1 MNNGIFGIDLGTTYS
16 CIAYVDEF
24 GKAVTIRNAD
34 GEMTTPSVVYFEDT
48 EKQIVGTEAKTSMVM
63 EPENTVAFI
72 KREMGTDFR
81 REIHGVSYSSQEIS
95 SKILKKV
102 VGDANAALREQGI
115 LKQDEEIKKAVITC
129 PAYFGMAEK
138 DATKN
143 AGIIAGLDVLDIINE
158 PTAAAI
164 NYGVINADQKKN
176 VLVYDLGGGTFDVT
190 IISIGGNSINVVC
203 TGGDPKLGGKDWDNQ
218 LKDYLVDRW
227 KKEMDTDEDIS
238 EDLETLSALM
248 ESAEKAKKTLS
259 TKDTAKIIVN
269 HEGERMKVEIT
280 REMYDNMTGRLLER
294 TIELTNSCLT
304 EAEKKGISLAQIDEI
319 LLVGGSSRMPQ
330 VKAMVEKTYGKPT
343 NLFDPDEAVAKGAA
357 LYAQDINQYQIIIEA
372 LAEKTGKSTE
382 QVEKEAKEG
391 MDLHLAAKRAGV
403 SLGCIPTGGKL
414 DIKNVSS
421 RTYGIV
427 TIIDERTNQEAVSN
441 FIFQNDT
448 LPCTEVKVFDTIAD
462 GTGVQ
467 FPLYESLSDQKLL
480 ENYKDLATEMTVFQ
494 MEFDKVLPKGTEIEV
509 KMTLNNSGLITIEAE
524 ELTNHKK
531 ANFTFQIKNSLD
543 ENEMKNAMLRSSAS
557 KVE

>member
-81 REIHGVSYSSQEIS
+81 REIHGVSYSPQEIS

-218 LKDYLVDRW
+218 LKDYLVERW

-294 TIELTNSCLT
+294 TIELTNSCLK

-421 RTYGIV
+421 RTYGLV
-427 TIIDERTNQEAVSN
+427 VLNEENQPVVAN
-441 FIFQNDT
+441 FVFQNDT
-448 LPCTEVKVFDTIAD
+448 LPNTVVKRFPMHGDSW
-462 GTGVQ
+462 GVSLE
-467 FPLYESLSDQKLL
+467 LYESLSDQEIL
-480 ENYKDLATEMTVFQ
+480 ENYEELATEMTVFH
-494 MEFDKVLPKGTEIEV
+494 MEFDNLVKKGTPIEIQ
-509 KMTLNNSGLITIEAE
+509 MTLNNSGLITIDAE
-524 ELTNHKK
+524 ETKSHKK
-531 ANFTFQIKNSLD
+531 ARFTFQIKNSLD

>member
-81 REIHGVSYSSQEIS
+81 REIHGVSYSPQEIS

-218 LKDYLVDRW
+218 LKDYLVERW

-421 RTYGIV
+421 RTYGLV
-427 TIIDERTNQEAVSN
+427 VLNEENQPVVAN
-441 FIFQNDT
+441 FVFQNDT
-448 LPCTEVKVFDTIAD
+448 LPNTVVKRFPMHGDSW
-462 GTGVQ
+462 GVSLE
-467 FPLYESLSDQKLL
+467 LYESLSDQEIL
-480 ENYKDLATEMTVFQ
+480 ENYEELATEMTVFH
-494 MEFDKVLPKGTEIEV
+494 MEFDNLVKKGTPIEIQ
-509 KMTLNNSGLITIEAE
+509 MTLNNSGLITIDAE
-524 ELTNHKK
+524 ETKSHKK
-531 ANFTFQIKNSLD
+531 ARFTFQIKNSLD

>member
-81 REIHGVSYSSQEIS
+81 REIHGVSYSPQEIS

-218 LKDYLVDRW
+218 LKDYLVERW

-421 RTYGIV
+421 RTYGLV
-427 TIIDERTNQEAVSN
+427 VLNEENQPVVAN
-441 FIFQNDT
+441 FVFQNDT
-448 LPCTEVKVFDTIAD
+448 LPNTVVKRFPMHGDSW
-462 GTGVQ
+462 GVSLE
-467 FPLYESLSDQKLL
+467 LYESLSDQEIL
-480 ENYKDLATEMTVFQ
+480 ENYKELATEMTVFH
-494 MEFDKVLPKGTEIEV
+494 MEFDNLVKKGTPIEIQ
-509 KMTLNNSGLITIEAE
+509 MTLNNSGLITIDAE
-524 ELTNHKK
+524 ETKSHKK
-531 ANFTFQIKNSLD
+531 ARFTFQIKNSLD
-543 ENEMKNAMLRSSAS
+543 ENEMKSAMLRSSAS

>member
-81 REIHGVSYSSQEIS
+81 REIHGVSYSPQEIS

-218 LKDYLVDRW
+218 LKDYLVERW

-421 RTYGIV
+421 RTYGLV
-427 TIIDERTNQEAVSN
+427 VLNEENQPVVAN
-441 FIFQNDT
+441 FVFQNDT
-448 LPCTEVKVFDTIAD
+448 LPNTVVKSFPMHGDSW
-462 GTGVQ
+462 GVSLE
-467 FPLYESLSDQKLL
+467 LYESLSDQEIL
-480 ENYKDLATEMTVFQ
+480 ENYKELATEMTVFH
-494 MEFDKVLPKGTEIEV
+494 MEFDNLVKKGTPIEIQ
-509 KMTLNNSGLITIEAE
+509 MTLNNSGLITIEAE
-524 ELTNHKK
+524 ETKSHKK
-531 ANFTFQIKNSLD
+531 ARFTFQIKNSLD

>member
-81 REIHGVSYSSQEIS
+81 REIHGVSYSPQEIS

-218 LKDYLVDRW
+218 LKDYLVERW

-294 TIELTNSCLT
+294 TIELTNSCLK
-304 EAEKKGISLAQIDEI
+304 EAEKKEISLAQIDEI

-421 RTYGIV
+421 RTYGLV
-427 TIIDERTNQEAVSN
+427 VLNRENQPVVAN
-441 FIFQNDT
+441 FVFQNDT
-448 LPCTEVKVFDTIAD
+448 LPNTVVKRFPMHGDSW
-462 GTGVQ
+462 GVSLE
-467 FPLYESLSDQKLL
+467 LYESLSDQEIL
-480 ENYKDLATEMTVFQ
+480 ENYEELATEMTVFH
-494 MEFDKVLPKGTEIEV
+494 MEFDNLVKEGTPIEIQ
-509 KMTLNNSGLITIEAE
+509 MTLNNSGLITIEAE
-524 ELTNHKK
+524 ETKSHKK
-531 ANFTFQIKNSLD
+531 ASFTFQIKNSLD

-557 KVE
+557 RVE

>member
-81 REIHGVSYSSQEIS
+81 REIHGVSYSPQEIS

-218 LKDYLVDRW
+218 LKDYLVERW

-280 REMYDNMTGRLLER
+280 REMYDNMTGRLLDR

-391 MDLHLAAKRAGV
+391 MDLQLAAKQAGV

-421 RTYGIV
+421 RTYGLV
-427 TIIDERTNQEAVSN
+427 VLNEENQPVVAN
-441 FIFQNDT
+441 FVFQNDT
-448 LPCTEVKVFDTIAD
+448 LPNTVVKRFPMHGDSW
-462 GTGVQ
+462 GVSLE
-467 FPLYESLSDQKLL
+467 LYESLSDQEIL
-480 ENYKDLATEMTVFQ
+480 ENYEELATEMTVFH
-494 MEFDKVLPKGTEIEV
+494 MEFDNLVKKGTPIEIQ
-509 KMTLNNSGLITIEAE
+509 MTLNNSGLITIDAE
-524 ELTNHKK
+524 ETKSHKK
-531 ANFTFQIKNSLD
+531 ARFTFQIKNSLD

>member
-81 REIHGVSYSSQEIS
+81 REIHGVSYSPQEIS

-218 LKDYLVDRW
+218 LKDYLVERW

-421 RTYGIV
+421 RTYGLV
-427 TIIDERTNQEAVSN
+427 VLNRENQPVVAN
-441 FIFQNDT
+441 FVFQNDT
-448 LPCTEVKVFDTIAD
+448 LPNTVVKSFPMHGDSW
-462 GTGVQ
+462 GVSLE
-467 FPLYESLSDQKLL
+467 LYESLSDQEIL
-480 ENYKDLATEMTVFQ
+480 ENYKELATEMTVFH
-494 MEFDKVLPKGTEIEV
+494 MEFDNLVKKGTPIEIQ
-509 KMTLNNSGLITIEAE
+509 MTLNNSGLITIEAE
-524 ELTNHKK
+524 ETKSHKK
-531 ANFTFQIKNSLD
+531 ARFTFQIKNSLD

>member
-81 REIHGVSYSSQEIS
+81 REIHGVSYSPQEIS

-218 LKDYLVDRW
+218 LKDYLVERW

-421 RTYGIV
+421 RTYGLV
-427 TIIDERTNQEAVSN
+427 VLNEENQPVVAN
-441 FIFQNDT
+441 FVFQNDT
-448 LPCTEVKVFDTIAD
+448 LPNTVVKRFPMHGDSW
-462 GTGVQ
+462 GVSLE
-467 FPLYESLSDQKLL
+467 LYESLSDQEIL
-480 ENYKDLATEMTVFQ
+480 ENYKELATEMTVFH
-494 MEFDKVLPKGTEIEV
+494 MEFDNLVKKGTPIEIQ
-509 KMTLNNSGLITIEAE
+509 MTLNNSGLITIEAE
-524 ELTNHKK
+524 ETKSHKK
-531 ANFTFQIKNSLD
+531 ARFTFQIKNSLD
-543 ENEMKNAMLRSSAS
+543 ENEMKNAMLRSSTS

>member
-1 MNNGIFGIDLGTTYS
+1 MKNGIFGIDLGTTYS

-34 GEMTTPSVVYFEDT
+34 GEMTTPSVVYFEST

-72 KREMGTDFR
+72 KREMGSDFR
-81 REIHGVSYSSQEIS
+81 REIHGVSYSPQEIS
-95 SKILKKV
+95 AKILKKV

-218 LKDYLVDRW
+218 LKDYLVERW

-294 TIELTNSCLT
+294 TIELTNSCLK

-391 MDLHLAAKRAGV
+391 MDLHLAAKQAGL
-403 SLGCIPTGGKL
+403 SLDCIQASGKL

-421 RTYGIV
+421 RTYGLV
-427 TIIDERTNQEAVSN
+427 VLNRKKNQDEVAN

-448 LPCTEVKVFDTIAD
+448 LPNTVVKRFPMSGDSW
-462 GTGVQ
+462 GVSLE
-467 FPLYESLSDQKLL
+467 LYESLSDQEIL
-480 ENYKDLATEMTVFQ
+480 ENYEELATEMTVFH
-494 MEFDKVLPKGTEIEV
+494 MEFDNLVKEGTPIEIQ
-509 KMTLNNSGLITIEAE
+509 MTLNNSGLITIEAE
-524 ELTNHKK
+524 ETKSHKK
-531 ANFTFQIKNSLD
+531 ASFTFQIKNSLD

>member
-81 REIHGVSYSSQEIS
+81 REIHGVSYSPQEIS

-218 LKDYLVDRW
+218 LKDYLVERW

-269 HEGERMKVEIT
+269 HEGERMKAEIT

-421 RTYGIV
+421 RTYGLV
-427 TIIDERTNQEAVSN
+427 VLNEENQPVVAN
-441 FIFQNDT
+441 FVFQNDT
-448 LPCTEVKVFDTIAD
+448 LPNTVVKRFPMHGDSW
-462 GTGVQ
+462 GVSLE
-467 FPLYESLSDQKLL
+467 LYESLSDQEIL
-480 ENYKDLATEMTVFQ
+480 ENYKELATEMTVFH
-494 MEFDKVLPKGTEIEV
+494 MEFDNLVKKGTPIEIQ
-509 KMTLNNSGLITIEAE
+509 MTLNNSGLITIDAE
-524 ELTNHKK
+524 ETKSHKK
-531 ANFTFQIKNSLD
+531 ARFTFQIKNSLD

>member
-81 REIHGVSYSSQEIS
+81 REIHGVSYSPQEIS

-218 LKDYLVDRW
+218 LKDYLVERW

-280 REMYDNMTGRLLER
+280 REMYDNMTGRLLDR

-421 RTYGIV
+421 RTYGLV
-427 TIIDERTNQEAVSN
+427 VLNEENQPVVAN
-441 FIFQNDT
+441 FVFQNDT
-448 LPCTEVKVFDTIAD
+448 LPNTVVKRFPMHGDSW
-462 GTGVQ
+462 GVSLE
-467 FPLYESLSDQKLL
+467 LYESLSDQEIL
-480 ENYKDLATEMTVFQ
+480 ENYEELATEMTVFH
-494 MEFDKVLPKGTEIEV
+494 MEFDNLVKKGTPIEIQ
-509 KMTLNNSGLITIEAE
+509 MTLNNSGLITIDAE
-524 ELTNHKK
+524 ETKSHKK
-531 ANFTFQIKNSLD
+531 ARFTFQIKNSLD

>member
-81 REIHGVSYSSQEIS
+81 REIHGVSYSPQEIS

-218 LKDYLVDRW
+218 LKDYLVERW

-421 RTYGIV
+421 RTYGLV
-427 TIIDERTNQEAVSN
+427 VLNEENQPVVAN
-441 FIFQNDT
+441 FVFQNDT
-448 LPCTEVKVFDTIAD
+448 LPNTVVKRFPMHGDSW
-462 GTGVQ
+462 GVSLE
-467 FPLYESLSDQKLL
+467 LYESLSDQEIL
-480 ENYKDLATEMTVFQ
+480 ENYKELATEMTVFH
-494 MEFDKVLPKGTEIEV
+494 MEFDNLVKKGTPIEIQ
-509 KMTLNNSGLITIEAE
+509 MTLNNSGLITIEAE
-524 ELTNHKK
+524 ETKSHKK
-531 ANFTFQIKNSLD
+531 ARFTFQIKNSLD

>member
-81 REIHGVSYSSQEIS
+81 REIHGVSYSPQEIS

-304 EAEKKGISLAQIDEI
+304 EAEKK
-319 LLVGGSSRMPQ
+319 
-330 VKAMVEKTYGKPT
+330 
-343 NLFDPDEAVAKGAA
+343 
-357 LYAQDINQYQIIIEA
+357 
-372 LAEKTGKSTE
+372 
-382 QVEKEAKEG
+382 
-391 MDLHLAAKRAGV
+391 
-403 SLGCIPTGGKL
+403 
-414 DIKNVSS
+414 
-421 RTYGIV
+421 
-427 TIIDERTNQEAVSN
+427 
-441 FIFQNDT
+441 
-448 LPCTEVKVFDTIAD
+448 
-462 GTGVQ
+462 
-467 FPLYESLSDQKLL
+467 
-480 ENYKDLATEMTVFQ
+480 
-494 MEFDKVLPKGTEIEV
+494 
-509 KMTLNNSGLITIEAE
+509 
-524 ELTNHKK
+524 
-531 ANFTFQIKNSLD
+531 
-543 ENEMKNAMLRSSAS
+543 
-557 KVE
+557 